1 MTQHL
6 FVLIFIFTFL
16 IQFSPTEVL
25 SNVTVPE
32 YLQFIIYSLEFKT
45 LVVEQLSEEREQAA
59 IAHLLEAKK
68 GKGGIGGG
76 GEKERSTCV
85 PYGVLLYTCVIRNL
99 SGVGFEH
106 VGAKGQEII
115 QVIISVASA
124 NYPGKNIILFTSY

>member
-1 MTQHL
+1 M
-6 FVLIFIFTFL
+6 
-16 IQFSPTEVL
+16 L

-32 YLQFIIYSLEFKT
+32 YLQFVIYSLEFKT

-59 IAHLLEAKK
+59 IALLLKRKEGKDE
-68 GKGGIGGG
+68 KGGRE
-76 GEKERSTCV
+76 GEGEGEGSACV
-85 PYGVLLYTCVIRNL
+85 IPYGVLLYTCVIRNL

-124 NYPGKNIILFTSY
+124 NYPGKNIL

>member
-1 MTQHL
+1 M
-6 FVLIFIFTFL
+6 
-16 IQFSPTEVL
+16 L

-32 YLQFIIYSLEFKT
+32 YLQFVIYSLEFKT

-59 IAHLLEAKK
+59 IALLLKRKEGKDE
-68 GKGGIGGG
+68 KGGRE
-76 GEKERSTCV
+76 EKGERSACV
-85 PYGVLLYTCVIRNL
+85 IPYGVLLYTCVIRNL

-124 NYPGKNIILFTSY
+124 NYPGKNIM